1 MSKYKNI
8 YKCDKCCSVM
18 NSYKSFIEKVF
29 EQNKTDYTDHKST
42 IVEKRFRYKDSR
54 YLMGKCDRY
63 RPDQGF
69 LKCMNVNCF
78 YEITH
83 EKYEELHPEIVI
95 DEEITEEVEIE
106 DPFTCSYCNRRIE
119 NSGAMGQHKKKCE
132 RIHTGAIT
140 EEELVIE

>member
-1 MSKYKNI
+1 MSIYKYK
-8 YKCDKCCSVM
+8 YKCDKCGSVM

-63 RPDQGF
+63 RPDQGV

-83 EKYEELHPEIVI
+83 EKYEELHPGVII
-95 DEEITEEVEIE
+95 DEEIKEKEEI
-106 DPFTCSYCNRRIE
+106 DNPLSCKYCEVFIAKNPG
-119 NSGAMGQHKKKCE
+119 SLGMHTKKCKRE
-132 RIHTGAIT
+132 HELET
-140 EEELVIE
+140 ELVIE